1 MGFLLLQSL
10 KKDGDYMFFTI
21 LILIILVLIVVYLRY
36 LQNNILRVENKLNK
50 IEDILISSDDG
61 NEKSISSMVNKI
73 KTKVCPDE
81 ISISWSHIPK
91 EKNIS
96 SEDFQKLK
104 EKILSFLSLQDNWD
118 GRGSLPIDK
127 LSVMTSIRFLQLMDR
142 NNYLSQ
148 NNCPEVQE
156 TREGGVKFAFKRFEF
171 PEYFQIWFLPEGS
184 EYNYRYECT
193 GHFTN
198 DEGEPNTYERY
209 YGITNNPN
217 EVLKKLI
224 ESTIIED
231 N

>member
-21 LILIILVLIVVYLRY
+21 VILILVLIVVYLRY
-36 LQNNILRVENKLNK
+36 VQNDILRVENKLNK

-61 NEKSISSMVNKI
+61 NEKSIRSMVNNI

-156 TREGGVKFAFKRFEF
+156 TREGGVKFVFKRFEF

-198 DEGEPNTYERY
+198 DGGEPNTYERY

-224 ESTIIED
+224 ESTILED